1 MSTKGE
7 PRRDLFPVRSGMC
20 LKQVFGDGRLALWQP
35 MLWCTGAIA
44 EWILNGYLPEATEY
58 FLQTCIKPWLPFL
71 VNSTYFSYC
80 PLAAFSGSLPPF
92 ICVSYT
98 QQASS
103 SLASLRWGDRSQV
116 LFQAIWVNKCN
127 SRKGTKPSQ
136 ALKQHTCF
144 LFKCEVS
151 ILSTERYPWTR
162 LWSAPFPFAQQ

>member
-7 PRRDLFPVRSGMC
+7 PRRDLFPVRSSMC
-20 LKQVFGDGRLALWQP
+20 LTQVFGDGRLALWQP

-71 VNSTYFSYC
+71 INSPYFSYC

-103 SLASLRWGDRSQV
+103 SLASLRWGDLLPLPGATELATGWAKSGSDQNGWVAVMV
-116 LFQAIWVNKCN
+116 LGRWHWSHCPN
-127 SRKGTKPSQ
+127 
-136 ALKQHTCF
+136 F
-144 LFKCEVS
+144 LQSFF
-151 ILSTERYPWTR
+151 TP
-162 LWSAPFPFAQQ
+162 